1 MSWDLYTLGFF
12 HVIKPAVFLAVVL
25 GSVWGLVFGALPG
38 LTTTMAIAL
47 MVPLTFGADPLVSIA
62 FLIGAYFAGIY
73 GGSVSAILISIPGTP
88 AAMVTV
94 FDGYA
99 MGQKGEAGRAIG
111 LATAASCIGGL
122 MGLLTLALLSPVIAR
137 FALEFSA
144 HETVGL
150 ALWGLSVVAYIA
162 PGSTLKGLVGA
173 TLGLLIGTIGFDSIS
188 AWPRFS
194 FGIPDLLDGVG
205 LVPVA
210 IGLFGLTE
218 VLLQVE
224 EGIKELRVTQRIQNV
239 FPDFREIFRHWTT
252 VLRSGFIGVII
263 GVIPAASP
271 SIAAMVSYGQEKRF
285 SKHGGEMGTGSPV
298 GIIAPETANNACM
311 GGDLVPLLS
320 LGIPGD
326 PISAVLG
333 GAFIIHGL
341 RPGPWLFRDNPDFI
355 STLFWAFLVGI
366 VVTFFLGVGGAQVWA
381 RILNT
386 PRYILL
392 PIILVL
398 CVTGSYAIHNS
409 LFDVG
414 LLLGF
419 GVLGY
424 LLKKVGIG
432 PAAMVLGLILGPM
445 LEENLRRALVLGKG
459 SLLPFVTRPISL
471 ILFLLVATTL
481 IASFR
486 QHRTAPGE

>member
-1 MSWDLYTLGFF
+1 MSWDIYTQGF
-12 HVIKPAVFLAVVL
+12 HHLLKPAVFSAVFL

-38 LTTTMAIAL
+38 LTTTMAISL
-47 MVPLTFGADPLVSIA
+47 MVPLTFGVDPLVSIA

-73 GGSVSAILISIPGTP
+73 GGSISAILISIPGTP
-88 AAMVTV
+88 AAMATV
-94 FDGYA
+94 FDGYT
-99 MGQKGEAGRAIG
+99 MGQRGEAGRAIG

-122 MGLLTLALLSPVIAR
+122 LGLLTLAVLSPVIAR

-173 TLGLLIGTIGFDSIS
+173 TLGLLIGSIGFDSIS

-194 FGIPDLLDGVG
+194 FGFPELLDGVG

-218 VLLQVE
+218 ILLQVE
-224 EGIKELRVTQRIQNV
+224 EGIRELRIAQRIRHV
-239 FPDFREIFRHWTT
+239 FPDFREIVRHWRT
-252 VLRSGFIGVII
+252 VLRSGAVGVVI

-285 SKHGGEMGTGSPV
+285 SRHGDEMGTGSPA

-341 RPGPWLFRDNPDFI
+341 RPGPWLFRDSPDFV
-355 STLFWAFLVGI
+355 STLFWAFLAAI
-366 VVTFFLGVGGAQVWA
+366 VITFFLGVGGAQVWA

-414 LLLGF
+414 LLLAF
-419 GVLGY
+419 GLLGY

-432 PAAMVLGLILGPM
+432 PAAVVLGLILGPM

-459 SLLPFVTRPISL
+459 SLWPFVTRPISL
-471 ILFLLVATTL
+471 IMLILVAVTL

-486 QHRTAPGE
+486 QHRTMEE

>member
-1 MSWDLYTLGFF
+1 MSWEIYTLGFF
-12 HVIKPAVFLAVVL
+12 HLMKPAVFFGVFL

-38 LTTTMAIAL
+38 LTTTMAISL
-47 MVPLTFGADPLVSIA
+47 MIPLTFGVDPIVSIA

-73 GGSVSAILISIPGTP
+73 GGSISAILISIPGTP
-88 AAMVTV
+88 AAMATV
-94 FDGYA
+94 FDGYT

-122 MGLLTLALLSPVIAR
+122 MGLLTLVLLSPLVAR
-137 FALEFSA
+137 VALEFSA

-173 TLGLLIGTIGFDSIS
+173 ALGLLIGTIGYDTIS
-188 AWPRFS
+188 TWPRFAYG
-194 FGIPDLLDGVG
+194 FPELLDGVG
-205 LVPVA
+205 LVPMA

-218 VLLQVE
+218 IFLQVE
-224 EGIKELRVTQRIQNV
+224 AGLQEMHIRQKIRNV
-239 FPDFREIFRHWTT
+239 FPDFREVFRHWRTL
-252 VLRSGFIGVII
+252 LRSGTIGVII

-271 SIAAMVSYGQEKRF
+271 AMAAMVSYGQEKRF
-285 SKHGGEMGTGSPV
+285 SKDGDEMGTGSAA

-333 GAFIIHGL
+333 GAFIIHGM
-341 RPGPWLFRDNPDFI
+341 RPGPWMFRDNPDFI
-355 STLFWAFLVGI
+355 SALFWAFLAGI
-366 VVTFFLGVGGAQVWA
+366 VITFFLGVGGAQIWA
-381 RILNT
+381 RVLNT

-398 CVTGSYAIHNS
+398 CVTGSFAISNS

-419 GVLGY
+419 GIVGY
-424 LLKKVGIG
+424 LLKKVGIA
-432 PAAMVLGLILGPM
+432 PPAMVLGLILGPM
-445 LEENLRRALVLGKG
+445 LEENLRRALVLGRG
-459 SLLPFVTRPISL
+459 SLLLFVTRPISL
-471 ILFLLVATTL
+471 VLLLLVAVTL
-481 IASFR
+481 IVSFR
-486 QHRTAPGE
+486 TPRVTEE

>member
-1 MSWDLYTLGFF
+1 VSWDLYTLGFF
-12 HVIKPAVFLAVVL
+12 HLIKPPVFLAVFM

-47 MVPLTFGADPLVSIA
+47 MIPLTFGADPLVSIA

-73 GGSVSAILISIPGTP
+73 GGSISAILISIPGTP
-88 AAMVTV
+88 AAMATV
-94 FDGYA
+94 FDGYK

-122 MGLLTLALLSPVIAR
+122 LGLFTLAILSPLIAR

-173 TLGLLIGTIGFDSIS
+173 TLGLLVGTVGFDSIS

-194 FGIPDLLDGVG
+194 FNFPELLDGMG
-205 LVPVA
+205 LVPVS
-210 IGLFGLTE
+210 IGLFGLAE
-218 VLLQVE
+218 ILLQAE
-224 EGIKELRVTQRIQNV
+224 EGLKQARVTQRIRNV
-239 FPDFREIFRHWTT
+239 FPDFREVFRHWRT
-252 VLRSGFIGVII
+252 VLRSGLIGITV

-271 SIAAMVSYGQEKRF
+271 SMAAMVSYGQEKRF
-285 SKHGGEMGTGSPV
+285 SKHGDEMGTGSPV

-341 RPGPWLFRDNPDFI
+341 RPGPWLFRDSPDFI
-355 STLFWAFLVGI
+355 STLFWAFLAGI
-366 VVTFFLGVGGAQVWA
+366 VITFFLGVGGAQIWA
-381 RILNT
+381 RVLNT

-398 CVTGSYAIHNS
+398 CVTGSYAISNS

-414 LLLGF
+414 VLLAF

-432 PAAMVLGLILGPM
+432 PAAVVLGMILGPM
-445 LEENLRRALVLGKG
+445 LEENLRRALVLGNG

-471 ILFLLVATTL
+471 TLLLLVAITL
-481 IASFR
+481 AASFR
-486 QHRTAPGE
+486 QQRTTEA

>member
-1 MSWDLYTLGFF
+1 VSWDLYTLGFF
-12 HVIKPAVFLAVVL
+12 HLAKPAVLLAVFL
-25 GSVWGLVFGALPG
+25 GSVWGLIFGALPG

-47 MVPLTFGADPLVSIA
+47 MIPLTFGADPLVSIA

-73 GGSVSAILISIPGTP
+73 GGSISAILISIPGTP
-88 AAMVTV
+88 AAMATV
-94 FDGYA
+94 FDGYK

-122 MGLLTLALLSPVIAR
+122 LGLLTLAVLSPIIAR

-173 TLGLLIGTIGFDSIS
+173 TLGLLIGCIGFDRIS

-194 FGIPDLLDGVG
+194 FGIPELLDGVEI
-205 LVPVA
+205 VPVS
-210 IGLFGLTE
+210 IGLFGLAE
-218 VLLQVE
+218 VFLQAE
-224 EGIKELRVTQRIQNV
+224 AGLQQLHVTQRIRNV
-239 FPDFREIFRHWTT
+239 FPDFREFFRHWATI
-252 VLRSGFIGVII
+252 LRSGLIGII
-263 GVIPAASP
+263 VGVIPAASP
-271 SIAAMVSYGQEKRF
+271 SMAAMVSYGQEKRF
-285 SKHGGEMGTGSPV
+285 SKHGDAMGTGSAA

-326 PISAVLG
+326 PISAILG

-341 RPGPWLFRDNPDFI
+341 RPGPWLFRDSPDFI
-355 STLFWAFLVGI
+355 STLFWAFLAGI
-366 VVTFFLGVGGAQVWA
+366 IITFFLGVGGAQIWA
-381 RILNT
+381 RVLNT
-386 PRYILL
+386 PRFVLL

-398 CVTGSYAIHNS
+398 CVTGSYAIGNS

-414 LLLGF
+414 LLLLF

-424 LLKKVGIG
+424 LFKKVGIG
-432 PAAMVLGLILGPM
+432 PAAIVLGLILGPM
-445 LEENLRRALVLGKG
+445 LEENLRRALVLGQG
-459 SLLPFVTRPISL
+459 SLLPFLTRPISL
-471 ILFLLVATTL
+471 ILLLLVAITL
-481 IASFR
+481 ILSFR
-486 QHRTAPGE
+486 QHRTAAE